1 MLVIPAIDI
10 RRGKVVRLKMGDYA
24 KEKPYQFTPVAAA
37 RRWVDCGAERLHI
50 VDLDGA
56 RKGKVT
62 NLATLKKILSAI
74 SIPVEFGGGV
84 RDLEAVS
91 LILKEGVSEV
101 ILGTRAITDKDF
113 LKEVLRK
120 FPKRIIVSVDVREG
134 DVKVAGWLKGTGKN
148 PLDLVKALES
158 VGVTKIIYTDIS
170 KDGVLE
176 GPNIKR
182 IEEILKITDIS
193 LIASGG
199 VASLDDI
206 KRLKELEDLGLFGVI
221 IGKAL
226 YEDKIDLKEAI
237 RIAA

>member
-1 MLVIPAIDI
+1 M
-10 RRGKVVRLKMGDYA
+10 RLKMGDYA